1 MKVAKKY
8 IKPAV
13 LGASDGIVTTFAVVA
28 GVVGAGFATEIIIVL
43 GIANM
48 VADGIS
54 MALGDYLGER
64 SLSRL
69 EKNAGKKTED
79 CCLWKT
85 SLVTFVAFVVAGGL
99 PLIPYVLM
107 LFGFEIAENHQFV
120 MSIISTLTAMFFVGS
135 LRTYVIKGSWWKNGI
150 EMLLVGSVAATAA
163 YILGAFIEQFIR

>member
-1 MKVAKKY
+1 MIFPKKY

-64 SLSRL
+64 SLYRL
-69 EKNAGKKTED
+69 EKNQGKKTQA

-85 SLVTFVAFVVAGGL
+85 SLVTFIAFVIAGGL
-99 PLIPYVLM
+99 PLIPYVVM
-107 LFGFEIAENHQFV
+107 LLGLAIPESQQFKFSIA
-120 MSIISTLTAMFFVGS
+120 STLTSMFFVGS
-135 LRTYVIKGSWWKNGI
+135 LRTYVIKGSWWKNGL
-150 EMLLVGSVAATAA
+150 EMLTVGTVAAIAA
-163 YILGAFIEQFIR
+163 YTLGAFIENFIR

>member
-1 MKVAKKY
+1 MIFPKKY

-28 GVVGAGFATEIIIVL
+28 GVVGAGFATEVIIVL

-64 SLSRL
+64 SLYRL
-69 EKNAGKKTED
+69 EQHEGKSSEA

-85 SLVTFVAFVVAGGL
+85 SLATFIAFIVAGGL
-99 PLIPYVLM
+99 PLLPYFLM
-107 LFGFEIAENHQFV
+107 LVGFPILESHQFV

-135 LRTYVIKGSWWKNGI
+135 LRTYVIKGSWWKNGL
-150 EMLLVGSVAATAA
+150 EMLLVGSIAATAA
-163 YILGAFIEQFIR
+163 YTLGSYIEGFLR

>member
-28 GVVGAGFATEIIIVL
+28 GVVGAGFATEVIIVL

-64 SLSRL
+64 SVHTL
-69 EKNAGKKTED
+69 EKSEGKD
-79 CCLWKT
+79 SDSCCLWKT
-85 SLVTFVAFVVAGGL
+85 SLVTFLAFVVAGGL
-99 PLIPYVLM
+99 PLLPYVLM
-107 LFGFEIAENHQFV
+107 LFGFKIAENHQFI
-120 MSIISTLTAMFFVGS
+120 MSVVSTLTAMFFVGS
-135 LRTYVIKGSWWKNGI
+135 LRTYVIKGSWFKNGV
-150 EMLLVGSVAATAA
+150 EMLLVGSVAAIAA
-163 YILGAFIEQFIR
+163 YTLGSFIEQFIR

>member
-1 MKVAKKY
+1 MIVPKKY

-28 GVVGAGFATEIIIVL
+28 GVVGAGFATEVIIVL

-64 SLSRL
+64 SLYKL
-69 EKNAGKKTED
+69 EKSEGKDSEA

-85 SLVTFVAFVVAGGL
+85 SLVTFIAFVIAGAL
-99 PLIPYVLM
+99 PLVPYVGIL
-107 LFGFEIAENHQFV
+107 LGLIVPENMQFT
-120 MSIISTLTAMFFVGS
+120 MSVVATLTAMFIVGS
-135 LRTYVIKGSWWKNGI
+135 LRTYVIKGSWWKNGL
-150 EMLLVGSVAATAA
+150 EMLLVGSIAAIAA
-163 YILGAFIEQFIR
+163 YTLGAFIEKFIN